1 MRRECAMV
9 GIETIEKLSKR
20 YSASPGEFIKL
31 GSTLAI
37 KEKKRLLR
45 IERLEI
51 LGRYDVTTVKELE
64 EKIQDSIVPE
74 HPAWEDLIEVKN
86 IEAEIK
92 EMEHDLRTLQDA

>member
-1 MRRECAMV
+1 MV
-9 GIETIEKLSKR
+9 DIETIEKLSKR
-20 YSASPGEFIKL
+20 YSTSPSEFIKF

-37 KEKKRLLR
+37 KEKKRNLR

-64 EKIQDSIVPE
+64 EKIKEDIAPE

-92 EMEHDLRTLQDA
+92 EMEHDLRTLQEA